1 VTGRGDAAPYIA
13 AAPLLR
19 GLKGRCP
26 NCGDGPLFTG
36 FLKVAPRCSACGFDL
51 AKADS
56 GDGPAVFVIFIAG
69 FLAAFGILLTEIFI
83 RPPIWVEFVVWLP
96 IAALL
101 CLALLRPLKGLMIAA
116 QFANRASEAGRDD
129 L

>member
-1 VTGRGDAAPYIA
+1 VTGRGGAAII
-13 AAPLLR
+13 AAPLVR
-19 GLKGRCP
+19 GLLGRCP

-36 FLKVAPRCSACGFDL
+36 FLKVAPRCSVCGFDL

-69 FLAAFGILLTEIFI
+69 FVAAFGILLTEIFLH
-83 RPPIWVEFVVWLP
+83 PPIWVDFVVWLP
-96 IAALL
+96 IAAAISLGLL
-101 CLALLRPLKGLMIAA
+101 QPLKGLMIAA